1 MRLASGGSTTSKTD
15 SCLAA
20 ADRQPGSGT
29 SASVKLPHV
38 VIVRAPGLLPML
50 YRPSELAQ
58 DLEVPES
65 TLRDWLDIGLPHQ
78 RDERGHIWINGREFA
93 EWVKASRRSSSSRRM
108 ADDEA
113 YCFRCQRPVKLVKPN
128 FTQRGKQMLLS
139 STCPNCGSTINR
151 GSHNGQSKQLST
163 DKSLS

>member
-1 MRLASGGSTTSKTD
+1 MRLAGSPTTSKTD

-20 ADRQPGSGT
+20 DRQRNFGA
-29 SASVKLPHV
+29 SARVKLSHS

-58 DLEVPES
+58 ELEVAES
-65 TLRDWLDIGLPHQ
+65 TLRDWLDLDVPHL

-93 EWVKASRRSSSSRRM
+93 AWVGASRRLPSGRKM

-128 FTQRGKQMLLS
+128 ITQRGKQKLLS
-139 STCPNCGSTINR
+139 STCPDCGSTINR
-151 GSHNGQSKQLST
+151 GGHNGQS
-163 DKSLS
+163 